1 MATWT
6 KFAPLDQREAEM
18 RRTVISSVNR
28 KLERM
33 TIDQLRRV
41 LLFASE
47 IIEQECKGKKPGV

>member
-1 MATWT
+1 MAAWT

-33 TIDQLRRV
+33 TLDQLRRV
-41 LLFASE
+41 LLLASE

>member
-33 TIDQLRRV
+33 TLDQLRRV
-41 LLFASE
+41 LLLASE